1 MNIIYK
7 KCVDLFEIESEKNPI
22 IPLIN
27 FRFQKKRRFEK
38 DRGFGIYV
46 FKFNNKIIYIG
57 SYCNGKSGVTVQR
70 WWTHLAS
77 ITSRFRENNF
87 LTQTK
92 PYLNKITDDNLII
105 KFLDLKKQKFI
116 ENFENSFTNPKFKL
130 EIFDNLLKVKHT
142 DKDNINL
149 LLGNGNCRTSINRVR
164 CSNIYWDEFRLMSKD
179 DLLNNFSFTF
189 FQLDKNNNKFISLL
203 EFLYSDY
210 YDINFRKKFF
220 RNFIE
225 DSLINKLKPIANEIN
240 SIKEFNLNNN
250 ILNSANDFSNSILD
264 EIT

>member
-7 KCVDLFEIESEKNPI
+7 KCVDLFEIETEKNPI

-27 FRFQKKRRFEK
+27 FRFQKRRRFEN

-46 FKFNNKIIYIG
+46 FKFNKKIIYIG

-92 PYLNKITDDNLII
+92 PYLNKITDDNLLIE
-105 KFLDLKKQKFI
+105 FLDIKKHKFI
-116 ENFENSFTNPKFKL
+116 ENFESSFTNPKFKL

-164 CSNIYWDEFRLMSKD
+164 CSNIYWDEFRLMSKE
-179 DLLNNFSFTF
+179 DLLNNFSFIY
-189 FQLDKNNNKFISLL
+189 FQLDRNDNNFVPLV
-203 EFLYSDY
+203 EFLYSDK

-220 RNFIE
+220 RNYVE
-225 DSLINKLKPIANEIN
+225 DNLINKLKPTANEIN
-240 SIKEFNLNNN
+240 FIKEFNLCDN
-250 ILNSANDFSNSILD
+250 ILNSANDFSNSIFD